1 MLLFVVF
8 VAFAPQRILSKKK
21 KKKIRFEREGVGGMV
36 RLTALTPDGLVAQAK
51 CCQDKE
57 TASSPSA
64 FNVD

>member
-1 MLLFVVF
+1 
-8 VAFAPQRILSKKK
+8 
-21 KKKIRFEREGVGGMV
+21 MV